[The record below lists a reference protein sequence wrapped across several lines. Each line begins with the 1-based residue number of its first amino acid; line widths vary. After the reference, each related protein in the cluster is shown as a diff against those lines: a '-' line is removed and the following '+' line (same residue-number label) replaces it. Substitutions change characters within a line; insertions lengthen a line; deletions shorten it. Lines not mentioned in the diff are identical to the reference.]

1 MVSAGLTL
9 ARGFAPETLP
19 DWLQVAAEG
28 HGLPTVAGLPRL
40 DGEMHWGAGIHFS
53 GPLASNI
60 VGARWA
66 ASLLPGVRMQ
76 PT

>member
-1 MVSAGLTL
+1 M
-9 ARGFAPETLP
+9 TLP

-53 GPLASNI
+53 GPLARLGPLASNI